1 MGEFSP
7 ELADIFSLG
16 ITFLRFVLDI
26 SEKEITGMNSIK
38 TGA

>member
-1 MGEFSP
+1 MGEFNP

-26 SEKEITGMNSIK
+26 SENEIKGMNNIK